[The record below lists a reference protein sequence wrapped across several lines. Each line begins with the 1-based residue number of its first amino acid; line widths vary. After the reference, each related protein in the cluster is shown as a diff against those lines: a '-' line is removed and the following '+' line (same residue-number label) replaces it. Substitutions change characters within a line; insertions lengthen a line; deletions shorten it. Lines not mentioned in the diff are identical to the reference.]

1 MADSQTGEASRPEP
15 KKRRPPVEFEN
26 PSIHNPLVDSLC
38 VGGLSILV
46 IAGFLVY
53 LWLNPEMIS
62 QLKPDE
68 PGSVQVEQQQDSVR
82 KGIVKLGDRVASL
95 NQDTNLAL
103 ADQSGINSLLL
114 MFWLTVLLNNPHFMS
129 SYRLLYRSREQ
140 VLRYRWSSMYMPL
153 LLLGA
158 AGFCLFGQMQ
168 GMTPK
173 SPDIDG
179 VVTNVRSD
187 VIEISIG
194 ADDGLR
200 KDHELGVFHGKSYLG
215 RLKIRETR
223 PNSAVGE
230 IVPTRFSISEI
241 LLQVLGAVAALYLA
255 WHYNGQAWGMTAS
268 FLYMAG
274 IRVTQYERRCIRS
287 AYWSLT
293 AFHVVWSLS
302 LFLRGHETLEQIKD
316 AVFVLSL
323 LMIPVGIHGFRCAAR
338 RTKKRIPLPALLPW
352 VAIYFWYVLVYI
364 HDYALI
370 FLQLS
375 HSLQYLCFTSRVELN
390 LASRKTSRFDV
401 RLLGVPL
408 SVCLLY
414 LALLGSGWLVFELA
428 RFVPMTTPQEKVL
441 QAGLGLLAVIVNIH
455 HYFVDGAIWKIS
467 NPKVRQDLFAHL
479 KSV

>member
-15 KKRRPPVEFEN
+15 RKRRPPVEYQN
-26 PSIHNPLVDSLC
+26 PSIHTPLVDSLC

-46 IAGFLVY
+46 ITGFLVY

-62 QLKPDE
+62 QLKPAE
-68 PGSVQVEQQQDSVR
+68 PDPVQVEQQQETAAQTS
-82 KGIVKLGDRVASL
+82 
-95 NQDTNLAL
+95 NLL
-103 ADQSGINSLLL
+103 LSDQSGINNLLL
-114 MFWLTVLLNNPHFMS
+114 MFWLTVLFNNPHFMA

-140 VLRYRWSSMYMPL
+140 VSQYRWSSIYMPL

-158 AGFCLFGQMQ
+158 AGFCLLGQTQ
-168 GMTPK
+168 VLTP
-173 SPDIDG
+173 G
-179 VVTNVRSD
+179 
-187 VIEISIG
+187 G
-194 ADDGLR
+194 AL
-200 KDHELGVFHGKSYLG
+200 SQ
-215 RLKIRETR
+215 
-223 PNSAVGE
+223 S
-230 IVPTRFSISEI
+230 SEI
-241 LLQVLGAVAALYLA
+241 LLQVLGAVASLYLA

-268 FLYMAG
+268 FLHMAG
-274 IRVTQYERRCIRS
+274 IRVTQYERCCIRS

-293 AFHVVWSLS
+293 AFHVLWSLS
-302 LFLRGHETLEQIKD
+302 LFLRGNEMLSQVKD

-323 LMIPVGIHGFRCAAR
+323 LMIPVGIHGFRAAAR

-370 FLQLS
+370 LLQLS
-375 HSLQYLCFTSRVELN
+375 HSLQYLCFTSRVEIN
-390 LASRKTSRFDV
+390 LANRRTSSFNV
-401 RLLGVPL
+401 RLFGVPL

-414 LALLGSGWLVFELA
+414 LVMLGSGWLVFELA

-441 QAGLGLLAVIVNIH
+441 QVGLGLLAVIVNIH

-479 KSV
+479 KPV

>member
-1 MADSQTGEASRPEP
+1 MADSQTGETTRPEP

-46 IAGFLVY
+46 ITGFLVY
-53 LWLNPEMIS
+53 LWLNPEAIS
-62 QLKPDE
+62 QLKPSESD
-68 PGSVQVEQQQDSVR
+68 PVQVEQQQDS
-82 KGIVKLGDRVASL
+82 ASQ
-95 NQDTNLAL
+95 NSNLL
-103 ADQSGINSLLL
+103 LSDQSGINNLLL

-140 VLRYRWSSMYMPL
+140 VLRYRWSSLYMPL
-153 LLLGA
+153 LLLAA
-158 AGFCLFGQMQ
+158 AGFCLLGQMQ
-168 GMTPK
+168 IMTA
-173 SPDIDG
+173 G
-179 VVTNVRSD
+179 
-187 VIEISIG
+187 
-194 ADDGLR
+194 
-200 KDHELGVFHGKSYLG
+200 G
-215 RLKIRETR
+215 RLSQLSDIT
-223 PNSAVGE
+223 
-230 IVPTRFSISEI
+230 
-241 LLQVLGAVAALYLA
+241 LQVLGAVAALYLA

-352 VAIYFWYVLVYI
+352 IAIYFWYLLVYV

-370 FLQLS
+370 LLQLA

-390 LASRKTSRFDV
+390 LASRKTSRFKV
-401 RLLGVPL
+401 RLLGIPL

-441 QAGLGLLAVIVNIH
+441 QIGLGLLAVIVNIH

-479 KSV
+479 KPV

>member
-1 MADSQTGEASRPEP
+1 MADSQTGETSRPEP
-15 KKRRPPVEFEN
+15 RKRRPPVEFDN

-46 IAGFLVY
+46 ITGFLVY
-53 LWLNPEMIS
+53 LWLNPEVIS
-62 QLKPDE
+62 QLKPSE
-68 PGSVQVEQQQDSVR
+68 PDPVQVEQQQDSVR
-82 KGIVKLGDRVASL
+82 QNNSL
-95 NQDTNLAL
+95 VLS
-103 ADQSGINSLLL
+103 DQSGINNLLL
-114 MFWLTVLLNNPHFMS
+114 MFWLTVLLNNPHFMA

-140 VLRYRWSSMYMPL
+140 VLQYRWSSMYMPL

-158 AGFCLFGQMQ
+158 AGFCLLGQMQ
-168 GMTPK
+168 VMTP
-173 SPDIDG
+173 G
-179 VVTNVRSD
+179 
-187 VIEISIG
+187 
-194 ADDGLR
+194 
-200 KDHELGVFHGKSYLG
+200 G
-215 RLKIRETR
+215 RL
-223 PNSAVGE
+223 SQL
-230 IVPTRFSISEI
+230 SEI
-241 LLQVLGAVAALYLA
+241 TLQVLGAAAALYLA

-293 AFHVVWSLS
+293 AFHVIWSLS
-302 LFLRGHETLEQIKD
+302 LFLRGHETLDQIKD
-316 AVFVLSL
+316 AVFELSL

-352 VAIYFWYVLVYI
+352 IAIYFWYALVYV

-370 FLQLS
+370 LLQLS

-390 LASRKTSRFDV
+390 LASQKTSSFNV
-401 RLLGVPL
+401 RLFGVPV

-441 QAGLGLLAVIVNIH
+441 QVGLGLLAVIVNIH

-479 KSV
+479 KPV

>member
-1 MADSQTGEASRPEP
+1 MADSQTRETSRPEP
-15 KKRRPPVEFEN
+15 RKRRPAVEFQN

-46 IAGFLVY
+46 ITGFLIY
-53 LWLNPEMIS
+53 LWLNPEAIS
-62 QLKPDE
+62 QLKPSESD
-68 PGSVQVEQQQDSVR
+68 PVQVEQQQDS
-82 KGIVKLGDRVASL
+82 ASQ
-95 NQDTNLAL
+95 NSNLL
-103 ADQSGINSLLL
+103 LSDQSGINNLLL

-153 LLLGA
+153 LLLAA
-158 AGFCLFGQMQ
+158 AGFCLLGQMQ
-168 GMTPK
+168 VMTT
-173 SPDIDG
+173 G
-179 VVTNVRSD
+179 
-187 VIEISIG
+187 
-194 ADDGLR
+194 
-200 KDHELGVFHGKSYLG
+200 G
-215 RLKIRETR
+215 RLSQLSDIT
-223 PNSAVGE
+223 
-230 IVPTRFSISEI
+230 
-241 LLQVLGAVAALYLA
+241 LQVLGAVAALYLA

-293 AFHVVWSLS
+293 AFHVIWSLS

-352 VAIYFWYVLVYI
+352 VAIYFWYALVYV

-370 FLQLS
+370 LLQLS
-375 HSLQYLCFTSRVELN
+375 HSLQYLCFTSRVEMN
-390 LASRKTSRFDV
+390 LASRKTSRFNV
-401 RLLGVPL
+401 RVLGIPL

-428 RFVPMTTPQEKVL
+428 RFVPMTTPQERVL
-441 QAGLGLLAVIVNIH
+441 QIGLGLLAVIVNIH

-479 KSV
+479 KPV

>member
-1 MADSQTGEASRPEP
+1 MADSQTGETSRPEP
-15 KKRRPPVEFEN
+15 RKRRPPVEFEN

-46 IAGFLVY
+46 ITAFLVY
-53 LWLNPEMIS
+53 LWLNPEVIS
-62 QLKPDE
+62 QLKPSE
-68 PGSVQVEQQQDSVR
+68 PDPVQVEQQQDSVR
-82 KGIVKLGDRVASL
+82 QNNSL
-95 NQDTNLAL
+95 VLS
-103 ADQSGINSLLL
+103 DQSGINNLLL
-114 MFWLTVLLNNPHFMS
+114 MFWLTVLLNNPHFMA

-140 VLRYRWSSMYMPL
+140 VLQHRWSSMYMPL

-158 AGFCLFGQMQ
+158 AGFCLLGQMQ
-168 GMTPK
+168 VMTP
-173 SPDIDG
+173 G
-179 VVTNVRSD
+179 
-187 VIEISIG
+187 
-194 ADDGLR
+194 
-200 KDHELGVFHGKSYLG
+200 G
-215 RLKIRETR
+215 RL
-223 PNSAVGE
+223 SQL
-230 IVPTRFSISEI
+230 SEI
-241 LLQVLGAVAALYLA
+241 TLQVLGAAAALYLA

-293 AFHVVWSLS
+293 AFHVIWSLS
-302 LFLRGHETLEQIKD
+302 LFLRGHETLDQIKD

-323 LMIPVGIHGFRCAAR
+323 LMIPVGIHGFRRAAR

-352 VAIYFWYVLVYI
+352 IAIYFWYALVYV

-370 FLQLS
+370 LLQLS

-390 LASRKTSRFDV
+390 LASRKTSSFNV
-401 RLLGVPL
+401 RLFGVPL

-441 QAGLGLLAVIVNIH
+441 QVGLGLLAVIVNIH

-479 KSV
+479 KPV

>member
-1 MADSQTGEASRPEP
+1 MADSKHLFDFGSGSQTGETSRPEP
-15 KKRRPPVEFEN
+15 RKRRPPVEFEN

-46 IAGFLVY
+46 ITGFLVY
-53 LWLNPEMIS
+53 LWLNPEAIS
-62 QLKPDE
+62 QLKPSESD
-68 PGSVQVEQQQDSVR
+68 PVQVEQQQDS
-82 KGIVKLGDRVASL
+82 ASQ
-95 NQDTNLAL
+95 NSNLL
-103 ADQSGINSLLL
+103 LSDQSGINNLLL

-153 LLLGA
+153 LLLAA
-158 AGFCLFGQMQ
+158 AGFCLLGQMQ
-168 GMTPK
+168 VMTT
-173 SPDIDG
+173 G
-179 VVTNVRSD
+179 
-187 VIEISIG
+187 
-194 ADDGLR
+194 
-200 KDHELGVFHGKSYLG
+200 G
-215 RLKIRETR
+215 RLSQLSDIM
-223 PNSAVGE
+223 
-230 IVPTRFSISEI
+230 
-241 LLQVLGAVAALYLA
+241 LQVLGAVAALYLA

-293 AFHVVWSLS
+293 AFHVIWSLS
-302 LFLRGHETLEQIKD
+302 LFLRGQETLEQIKD

-352 VAIYFWYVLVYI
+352 IAIYFWYLLVYV

-370 FLQLS
+370 LLQLA
-375 HSLQYLCFTSRVELN
+375 HSLQYLCFTSRVEMN
-390 LASRKTSRFDV
+390 LASRKTSRFNV
-401 RLLGVPL
+401 RLLGIPL

-414 LALLGSGWLVFELA
+414 LTLLGSGWLVFELA

-441 QAGLGLLAVIVNIH
+441 QIGLGLLAVIVNIH

-479 KSV
+479 KPV

>member
-1 MADSQTGEASRPEP
+1 MADSQTGETSRPEP
-15 KKRRPPVEFEN
+15 RKRRPPVEFEN

-46 IAGFLVY
+46 ITGFLVY
-53 LWLNPEMIS
+53 LWLNPEVIS
-62 QLKPDE
+62 QLKPSE
-68 PGSVQVEQQQDSVR
+68 PDPVQVEQQQDSVR
-82 KGIVKLGDRVASL
+82 QNNSL
-95 NQDTNLAL
+95 VLS
-103 ADQSGINSLLL
+103 DQSGINNLLL
-114 MFWLTVLLNNPHFMS
+114 MFWLTVLLNNPHFMA

-140 VLRYRWSSMYMPL
+140 VLQYRWSSMYMPL

-158 AGFCLFGQMQ
+158 AGFCLLGQLQ
-168 GMTPK
+168 VMTP
-173 SPDIDG
+173 G
-179 VVTNVRSD
+179 
-187 VIEISIG
+187 
-194 ADDGLR
+194 
-200 KDHELGVFHGKSYLG
+200 G
-215 RLKIRETR
+215 RL
-223 PNSAVGE
+223 SQL
-230 IVPTRFSISEI
+230 SEI
-241 LLQVLGAVAALYLA
+241 TLQVLGAAAALYLA

-293 AFHVVWSLS
+293 AFHVIWSLS
-302 LFLRGHETLEQIKD
+302 LFLRGHETLDQIKD

-352 VAIYFWYVLVYI
+352 IAIYFWYALVYV

-370 FLQLS
+370 LLQLS

-390 LASRKTSRFDV
+390 LASRKTSSFNE
-401 RLLGVPL
+401 RLFGVPL

-441 QAGLGLLAVIVNIH
+441 QVGLGLLAVIVNIH

-479 KSV
+479 KPV

>member
-1 MADSQTGEASRPEP
+1 MADSQTDEASRPAP
-15 KKRRPPVEFEN
+15 RKRRPPVEFEN

-46 IAGFLVY
+46 ITGFLVY
-53 LWLNPEMIS
+53 LWLNPEMVS
-62 QLKPDE
+62 QFKPAE
-68 PGSVQVEQQQDSVR
+68 PDPVQVEQQQETS
-82 KGIVKLGDRVASL
+82 GQAS
-95 NQDTNLAL
+95 NLL
-103 ADQSGINSLLL
+103 LSDQSGINNLLL
-114 MFWLTVLLNNPHFMS
+114 MFWLTVLLNNPHFMA

-140 VLRYRWSSMYMPL
+140 VSRYRWSSIYMPL

-158 AGFCLFGQMQ
+158 AGFCLLGQIQ
-168 GMTPK
+168 VLKPA
-173 SPDIDG
+173 
-179 VVTNVRSD
+179 
-187 VIEISIG
+187 G
-194 ADDGLR
+194 AL
-200 KDHELGVFHGKSYLG
+200 SQ
-215 RLKIRETR
+215 
-223 PNSAVGE
+223 S
-230 IVPTRFSISEI
+230 SEI
-241 LLQVLGAVAALYLA
+241 LLQVLGAVASLYLA

-274 IRVTQYERRCIRS
+274 IRLTQYERRCIRS

-293 AFHVVWSLS
+293 AFHVIWSLS
-302 LFLRGHETLEQIKD
+302 LFLRGNEMLAQVKD

-323 LMIPVGIHGFRCAAR
+323 LMIPVGIHGFRAAAR

-352 VAIYFWYVLVYI
+352 VAIYFWYVLVYM

-390 LASRKTSRFDV
+390 LASRKTSSFNV
-401 RLLGVPL
+401 RLLGIPL

-441 QAGLGLLAVIVNIH
+441 QVGLGLLAVIVNIH

-479 KSV
+479 KPV

>member
-1 MADSQTGEASRPEP
+1 MADSQTGETSRPEP

-46 IAGFLVY
+46 ITGFLVY
-53 LWLNPEMIS
+53 LWLNPEAIS
-62 QLKPDE
+62 QLKPSESD
-68 PGSVQVEQQQDSVR
+68 SVQVEQQQDSVR

-153 LLLGA
+153 LLLAA
-158 AGFCLFGQMQ
+158 AGFCLLGQMQ
-168 GMTPK
+168 VMTTGGRL
-173 SPDIDG
+173 SQL
-179 VVTNVRSD
+179 SD
-187 VIEISIG
+187 V
-194 ADDGLR
+194 
-200 KDHELGVFHGKSYLG
+200 
-215 RLKIRETR
+215 T
-223 PNSAVGE
+223 
-230 IVPTRFSISEI
+230 
-241 LLQVLGAVAALYLA
+241 LQVLGAVAALYLA

-274 IRVTQYERRCIRS
+274 VRVTQYERRCIRS

-293 AFHVVWSLS
+293 AFHVIWSLS
-302 LFLRGHETLEQIKD
+302 LFLQGHETLDQIKD

-352 VAIYFWYVLVYI
+352 IAIYFWYALVYV

-370 FLQLS
+370 LLQLS

-390 LASRKTSRFDV
+390 LASRKTSSFNV
-401 RLLGVPL
+401 RLFGVPL

-441 QAGLGLLAVIVNIH
+441 QIG
-455 HYFVDGAIWKIS
+455 
-467 NPKVRQDLFAHL
+467 
-479 KSV
+479 